1 MSDTTQQ
8 QYDII
13 IVGAGIVGTAL
24 ACKLSQENPTLK
36 IVVVEAA
43 TFKPNYTQTEF
54 DARVVALTIASQQ
67 LLQDIGAWPTII
79 SNRFCPYTHMHVW
92 DGTGTGSIDFDCREV
107 SESAL
112 GYIVEN
118 SVIVEAL

>member
-1 MSDTTQQ
+1 MSDATQL

-24 ACKLSQENPTLK
+24 ACKLAQENPTLK

-43 TFKPNYTQTEF
+43 TFKPNYTATEF

-67 LLQDIGAWPTII
+67 LLWLWKP
-79 SNRFCPYTHMHVW
+79 R
-92 DGTGTGSIDFDCREV
+92 
-107 SESAL
+107 
-112 GYIVEN
+112 
-118 SVIVEAL
+118 